1 MMSQFKTIIYIL
13 SITLF
18 FSCEDSPKIG
28 VYEDSVSSTSKNQTE
43 EKEEAIYSEWNGT
56 WVKGKNHEISTLNIS
71 NENENGFDFTLTA
84 SYGGNLG
91 DLSGKAIMNDKA
103 EGFFSNADV
112 GLCELIFIRNKK
124 GILIK
129 SPSQE
134 CGAGMGVRYDGQY
147 KKSSDN
153 NEIEAEL
160 SFTKL
165 GLAKNEAQAKL
176 IENLVGADKDLFL
189 NSSHQTRNLSNDAE
203 TGAKVKSSGVA
214 GLYGEMENIILLKG
228 NQIWAAVIDPEKS
241 EIHYFT
247 NVDDWKQK
255 MPPSIKTWAESIP
268 DKTIIYSSNDGKN

>member
-1 MMSQFKTIIYIL
+1 MNIFKNSFSIL
-13 SITLF
+13 FILTF
-18 FSCEDSPKIG
+18 FACDESPKMG
-28 VYEDSVSSTSKNQTE
+28 VYDYPNSSTSSIQEK
-43 EKEEAIYSEWNGT
+43 KEESNYSEWDGI
-56 WVKGKNHEISTLNIS
+56 WIKGKSHEIVTINITNS
-71 NENENGFDFTLTA
+71 NEAGFEFSING

-91 DLSGKAIMNDKA
+91 ELSGKAMITENG
-103 EGFFSNADV
+103 EGFFSSAES
-112 GLCELIFIRNKK
+112 GLCELYFVRNKK
-124 GILIK
+124 GILVK

-147 KKSSDN
+147 KISSQKDDS
-153 NEIEAEL
+153 EAEL

-165 GLAKNEAQAKL
+165 GLAKNEGQAKL

-189 NSSHQTRNLSNDAE
+189 NSSHQTRNLPNDAE

-247 NVDDWKQK
+247 NVDEWKQK

>member
-1 MMSQFKTIIYIL
+1 MKQFKTFIYIL
-13 SITLF
+13 VFSTVL
-18 FSCEDSPKIG
+18 SCEESPKIG
-28 VYEDSVSSTSKNQTE
+28 IYENSNSTSTAIQDT
-43 EKEEAIYSEWNGT
+43 KEESNYSEWNGIWT
-56 WVKGKNHEISTLNIS
+56 KGKNQENVTLNIS
-71 NENENGFDFTLTA
+71 NCDVNGFEFSLNG

-91 DLSGKAIMNDKA
+91 ELSGKAMITENG
-103 EGFFSNADV
+103 EGFYSSAEN
-112 GLCELIFIRNKK
+112 GLCELYFVRNKK

-147 KKSSDN
+147 KIGSKKDDT
-153 NEIEAEL
+153 EAEL
-160 SFTKL
+160 SFNKL
-165 GLAKNEAQAKL
+165 GLAKNEGQAKL

-189 NSSHQTRNLSNDAE
+189 NSSHQTRNLPNDAE

-247 NVDDWKQK
+247 NVDEWKQK
-255 MPPSIKTWAESIP
+255 MPASIKTWAESIP